1 MNIEDY
7 LILTKGKQK
16 RHCIVTTTAL
26 EYEGIFLCDKCP
38 QNELLMKLRITNDF
52 KKILANI
59 ADVAGNLPTKDDI
72 IGIPIELIKKIEF
85 DDECN
90 S

>member
-26 EYEGIFLCDKCP
+26 EYEGIFLCDTCP

-52 KKILANI
+52 KKILSQV
-59 ADVAGNLPTKDDI
+59 ADVADNLPTKDDI